1 MALVDQHNRQIQ
13 YLRLAVTDR
22 CNLRCSYCMPAE
34 GIDYLPKNKLLTYE
48 EMLRL
53 CGILAT
59 EGVNKIRITGGEPF
73 LRQGLIDFLEKLS
86 QIPTI
91 QQIAI
96 TTNGVLTAP
105 YLPKLKELGITKIN
119 LSLDSLDAA
128 TFQAITRRNEYAK
141 VMDCLQQLIEQG
153 FEVKLN
159 AVIMQGQNEADLHR
173 MVAFTEK
180 NPVSVRFIEEMPF
193 NGSGHKQGAIKWTAA
208 NMLNYIQQ
216 QYPHVQKL
224 TSAFDSTSENYQVKG
239 FKGTF
244 GTIAAYT
251 RNFCGTCNRIR
262 LTPQGEL
269 KTCLYQAKGSNIREM
284 LRENYSDKAIVEALQ
299 KIIYPRYANGHLA
312 EAAGNAF
319 TESMS
324 SIGG

>member
-1 MALVDQHNRQIQ
+1 MALVDQHNRKIQ

-34 GIDYLPKNKLLTYE
+34 GINYLPKKQLLSFE

-53 CGILAT
+53 CQILGA

-73 LRQGLIDFLEKLS
+73 LRHGLIEFLESLS
-86 QIPTI
+86 QVPTI
-91 QQIAI
+91 QKIGI
-96 TTNGVLTAP
+96 TTNGVLTATHI
-105 YLPKLKELGITKIN
+105 PKLKQLGITDIN
-119 LSLDSLDAA
+119 LSLDSLDAD
-128 TFQAITRRNEYAK
+128 TFHKITRRNEFAK
-141 VMDCLQQLIEQG
+141 VMDCLHQLLEAN
-153 FEVKLN
+153 FTVKIN
-159 AVIMQGQNEADLHR
+159 AVLMQGQNEADLHR

-180 NPVSVRFIEEMPF
+180 NRVAVRFIEEMPF
-193 NGSGHKQGAIKWTAA
+193 NGSGQNAKNIVWTAQKI
-208 NMLNYIQQ
+208 LEHIHEQF
-216 QYPHVQKL
+216 PTIQKL

-239 FKGTF
+239 FEGTF

-269 KTCLYQAKGSNIREM
+269 KTCLYQAKGTSIKEM
-284 LRENYSDKAIVEALQ
+284 LRDNSSDAEILQHLQ
-299 KIIYPRYANGHLA
+299 KILYPRYANGHLA